1 MSNGNLFRAAD
12 ILLPAHTDMQRWSV
26 VACDQYTSEPEYWR
40 ELSEYVGDAPSTLRL
55 TLPEIYLG
63 TGEEARRSDAAVDAC
78 TQYLQSGFF
87 EQFPDAYVY
96 TLRRLRDGGVRR
108 GLVGMADLL
117 QYDYSEGSV
126 SPIRATEATVLERIP
141 PRMAIRRRMPVE
153 FPHVMLLADDPEDA
167 LFRFLDG
174 RKDGYRK
181 LYDFPLNMD
190 SGHVTGYLVA
200 QADHGFIDQYFQA
213 LAAADS
219 AKTRYG
225 IDAPPLALA
234 VGDGNHSLA
243 TAKAVFLERTKDMTP
258 EQRLSD
264 PSRFALCEVVN
275 LHDRTLQFEPIHRVL
290 FGVDK
295 QKLLNRLHSVHSV
308 ADGEAPGAQS
318 FTLVDAEGE
327 RTLSILDP
335 RHNLTVGT
343 LQLFLDEYLKEN
355 EGEIDYIHG
364 DGTVR
369 ALAGKGAL
377 GFLLPAMRKQQL
389 FPTVIQDGVLPRKTF
404 SMGHACD
411 KRFYLEGR
419 RIRRKEE
426 R

>member
-1 MSNGNLFRAAD
+1 MWIAA
-12 ILLPAHTDMQRWSV
+12 R
-26 VACDQYTSEPEYWR
+26 C
-40 ELSEYVGDAPSTLRL
+40 
-55 TLPEIYLG
+55 
-63 TGEEARRSDAAVDAC
+63 C
-78 TQYLQSGFF
+78 
-87 EQFPDAYVY
+87 
-96 TLRRLRDGGVRR
+96 
-108 GLVGMADLL
+108 
-117 QYDYSEGSV
+117 
-126 SPIRATEATVLERIP
+126 
-141 PRMAIRRRMPVE
+141 
-153 FPHVMLLADDPEDA
+153 
-167 LFRFLDG
+167 
-174 RKDGYRK
+174 
-181 LYDFPLNMD
+181 
-190 SGHVTGYLVA
+190 
-200 QADHGFIDQYFQA
+200 
-213 LAAADS
+213 
-219 AKTRYG
+219 
-225 IDAPPLALA
+225 
-234 VGDGNHSLA
+234 
-243 TAKAVFLERTKDMTP
+243 
-258 EQRLSD
+258 
-264 PSRFALCEVVN
+264 
-275 LHDRTLQFEPIHRVL
+275 
-290 FGVDK
+290 GVDK